1 MADNMPT
8 NANYMPTD
16 IISRQ
21 AAIDAV
27 EKAKPAVAADWQI
40 YVAKTSVLMNIN
52 SLPSVPPMQWIPCSE
67 RLPEDLDEVIGTWV
81 NHDPEPYY
89 DFVKDKPLTAPVV
102 FYKGKWYWW
111 TPTAQDLLAEYGE
124 RCKVGLLDE
133 AIEIVAWMPLPE
145 PYAERRDS

>member
-1 MADNMPT
+1 MDLI
-8 NANYMPTD
+8 D
-16 IISRQ
+16 RQ
-21 AAIDAV
+21 AAIDVCNNAIDLWHGQLGEGIVIAV
-27 EKAKPAVAADWQI
+27 RKKIAE
-40 YVAKTSVLMNIN
+40 
-52 SLPSVPPMQWIPCSE
+52 LPSVQPEPQWIPCSE

-89 DFVKDKPLTAPVV
+89 DFVKDKPLAAPVV

-145 PYAERRDS
+145 PYKEGQDGH